1 MDDQSFS
8 DPLSPLPAQNKQSGL
23 GLAALIVGIVA
34 VLVVC
39 LTVGLS
45 FSSTN
50 MAPRTA
56 ETVTSIVGLTAICSL
71 GLGLIGMGLGI
82 AGVIQKAQSK
92 MFAIIGLVLSAVAF
106 LVMCGIMGLGV
117 WALGALGG

>member
-1 MDDQSFS
+1 MDDQIYS
-8 DPLSPLPAQNKQSGL
+8 DPLSSLPAQNKPSGL
-23 GLAALIVGIVA
+23 GLAALIAGIVA

-45 FSSTN
+45 FASTS

-82 AGVIQKAQSK
+82 AGVLQKAQSK